1 VEWCDG
7 GSLKGST
14 ALCSKCGIDSVFGSG
29 SGYPVDDLEFPEE
42 MKYENHLFGF
52 EDVFYFWIKN
62 CKIFNFFKLF

>member
-1 VEWCDG
+1 
-7 GSLKGST
+7 
-14 ALCSKCGIDSVFGSG
+14 VFGSG